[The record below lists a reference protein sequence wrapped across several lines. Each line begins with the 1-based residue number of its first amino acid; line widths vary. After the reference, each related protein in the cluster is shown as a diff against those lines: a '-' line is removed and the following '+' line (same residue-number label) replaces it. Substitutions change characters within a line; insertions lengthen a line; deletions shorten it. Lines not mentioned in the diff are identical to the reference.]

1 MLVKSFIFLK
11 QRNKKQVM
19 NEQHVVEN
27 NVLFDLIID
36 HD

>member
-1 MLVKSFIFLK
+1 MTDVIWTK
-11 QRNKKQVM
+11 QKQVM

-27 NVLFDLIID
+27 NASFDLIID

>member
-1 MLVKSFIFLK
+1 MKNFIFTK
-11 QRNKKQVM
+11 QQNEEKVM

-27 NVLFDLIID
+27 NILFDIIID